1 MDKTVTIDT
10 SLGHHID
17 TTTGELLTSPGVRS
31 ALRSVIEQGTGEPTA
46 EEQLAA
52 IGTLRRQLVT
62 LELRLED
69 ATEQLKGSRQW
80 DLVQGL
86 KEQRK
91 SLQKRLDRAID
102 NTVEW
107 AQPTMI

>member
-1 MDKTVTIDT
+1 MTAMPFVSIPVSDYSGPKFQPE
-10 SLGHHID
+10 SL
-17 TTTGELLTSPGVRS
+17 PF
-31 ALRSVIEQGTGEPTA
+31 EPPSA
-46 EEQLAA
+46 EEELAN
-52 IGTLRRQLVT
+52 IGALRRQLVT

-69 ATEQLKGSRQW
+69 ATDQLKDSRQW

-91 SLQKRLDRAID
+91 SLQKQLGRAID
-102 NTVEW
+102 KTVEW